1 MKKLTFSFNGKVK
14 DLLEAI
20 EWEQDMEEQR
30 IEEQEFNE
38 LGFCDLYGYCS
49 ESCKYYHTRNCH

>member
-20 EWEQDMEEQR
+20 EWERDMEEQ
-30 IEEQEFNE
+30 ELNE